1 MRTLR
6 APFLIV
12 CVSCLGL
19 VSAAPASAQRNTGTF
34 AGSVVDTSGG
44 VLPGA
49 DVELTNEGTGIVERQ
64 VTSTNGEFVFNYV
77 PGGVYT
83 VTISMQGFKTSTTKG
98 IPVGAAQ
105 DIRRT
110 FRLEVGQME
119 ESITVTGA
127 APIVNTESPE
137 QRINLEARE
146 VSTLPTANRNISN
159 LLNIG
164 AGVTKQEGIEGGSA
178 ARRIRLNGL
187 GGSSTSITANGTDA
201 SGNAGS
207 RQLSQYNSISKID
220 VVSIEAVGEVQIVKG
235 VVPAEYGMALAGN
248 LNIITKSGTNA
259 IRGSA
264 FHRYEGATFSARP
277 ALLRTKPNST
287 WNQYGGSVGGPL
299 RRDRAFFFAAFE
311 GYRQDTSIALNANV
325 PTPRFRELALASLP
339 GEETRL
345 WLDQFPAPTEP
356 FAANALSGVFIGA
369 GAKENKDE
377 HVDLR
382 ADVRLYGGN
391 LSATFT
397 GGHPYLA
404 QASVL
409 PNQMR
414 VWKSLTR
421 RSTASYA
428 VARGRWSSES
438 RFGYSYNW
446 LSRTDPYFNVTD
458 PASPASE
465 DRNEHRGVPRLSY
478 PGLTNPEGEQHVRGL
493 APSYT
498 AEQQIAIVADRHAF
512 KFGGIY
518 TLFRGGR
525 WNYAAPTLAFDT
537 LDDLLANRPRIA
549 MQSTSPESRW
559 STTNFGFFA
568 QDDWRVHST
577 LSVNYGVRYDY
588 FGRYKITGAD
598 PNVPAGLTNL
608 DGHPDANFNFGPLRP
623 IDKIYDDDAGVN
635 LGPRVGFNYN
645 PDDGKTVVNGGW
657 GLMFQPF
664 DTQNFE
670 PDISN
675 IRIPRDINY
684 TVQEAAAL
692 GYRWPVYS
700 NDIAEELLGQNLPPR
715 VGVLIDPTLQAPYA
729 MVYTIG
735 VQRALTTSLAAE
747 VAYVGTRG
755 YKFKLQ
761 RQYNEPDRITG
772 IRPNPRLSDGTYFDN
787 SQRTTYHGLQTSLRQ
802 RLWHHV
808 SFNLNYTLSRN
819 MAHAGGDGTP
829 GFIGDY
835 VNSVQDFFNVEA
847 EWGPASG
854 DVTHAFIGSAIY
866 EVPEDRFTAAAA
878 RHLLGGWQLSGI
890 FRASSG
896 VPLRLTQSS
905 ARQATRPDVVDAD
918 AAVNDDCC
926 GPGGNLQYLNRA
938 AFATVPLSALTRQ
951 TVRPGTVGNGQF
963 RGLGSRNVDLSVAR
977 TIRTGGPTRLELRV
991 DMLNV
996 FNSVNYTTIQTNI
1009 NASNFGRVTGTSDAR
1024 IVQVQARIS
1033 F

>member
-1 MRTLR
+1 VVTLV
-6 APFLIV
+6 ALV
-12 CVSCLGL
+12 LSGL
-19 VSAAPASAQRNTGTF
+19 SVPAFAQRNTATVTGM
-34 AGSVVDTSGG
+34 VVDMSGG

-64 VTSTNGEFVFNYV
+64 VTSASGEFIFNYV
-77 PGGVYT
+77 PGGSYT
-83 VTISMQGFKTSTTKG
+83 ITISIQGFKTSTTKG
-98 IPVGAAQ
+98 IEVGAAQ
-105 DIRRT
+105 NIRRT
-110 FRLEVGQME
+110 FQLEVGEME
-119 ESITVTGA
+119 ENITVTGA
-127 APIVNTESPE
+127 APMVNTVSPE

-146 VSTLPTANRNISN
+146 VSTLPTANRNITN
-159 LLNIG
+159 LLSIG

-235 VVPAEYGMALAGN
+235 VVPAEYGQALAGN

-259 IRGSA
+259 FHGSA
-264 FHRYEGATFSARP
+264 FHRYEGAAFSARP
-277 ALLRTKPNST
+277 ALLRSKPDST
-287 WNQYGGSVGGPL
+287 WNQYGGSLGGPIN
-299 RRDRAFFFAAFE
+299 RDRAFFFAAFE
-311 GYRQDTSIALNANV
+311 GYRQETSIALNANV
-325 PTPRFRELALASLP
+325 PTQRFRDLALASLP
-339 GEETRL
+339 GAETRL
-345 WLDQFPAPTEP
+345 WLDQFPSPTEP
-356 FAANALSGVFIGA
+356 VGANALTGVFVGA

-382 ADVRLYGGN
+382 ADFRVAGGN
-391 LSATFT
+391 LSTTFT

-409 PNQMR
+409 PNEQR
-414 VWKSLTR
+414 VWESLTR
-421 RSTASYA
+421 RATASYA
-428 VARGRWSSES
+428 VAHGRWSSES

-446 LSRTDPYFNVTD
+446 LSRTDPYFHTVD
-458 PASPASE
+458 PAFGSSE
-465 DRNEHRGVPRLSY
+465 DRDLHRGVPRLGF

-498 AEQQIAIVADRHAF
+498 LEQQVAMMAGAHAI

-525 WNYAAPTLAFDT
+525 WNYAAPTLSFDT
-537 LDDLLANRPRIA
+537 PDDLLTNRPRIGV
-549 MQSTSPESRW
+549 QSTSPESRW
-559 STTNFGFFA
+559 STTNFGFFV
-568 QDDWRVHST
+568 QDDWRVRSN
-577 LSVNYGVRYDY
+577 LSVNFGVRYDY
-588 FGRYKITGAD
+588 FGRYRITGAD
-598 PNVPAGLTNL
+598 PDVPAGITNL
-608 DGHPDANFNFGPLRP
+608 DGRPDENFNFGPLRP
-623 IDKIYDDDAGVN
+623 IDEIYADDAGLN
-635 LGPRVGFNYN
+635 LGPRIGFNYN
-645 PDDGKTVVNGGW
+645 PDDGKTVVNGGF
-657 GLMFQPF
+657 GMMFQPF

-700 NDIAEELLGQNLPPR
+700 NDIAEDLLAQNLPPR
-715 VGVLIDPTLQAPYA
+715 VGILIDPQLQAPYA
-729 MVYTIG
+729 MVYTLG
-735 VQRALTTSLAAE
+735 VQRALTSSLAVE
-747 VAYVGTRG
+747 IGYVGTRG

-772 IRPNPRLSDGTYFDN
+772 IRPNPSLSDGTYYDN
-787 SQRTTYHGLQTSLRQ
+787 SQRTTYHGLLTSLRQ
-802 RLWHHV
+802 RMWHHV
-808 SFNLNYTLSRN
+808 SFNLNYTLSSN

-835 VNSVQDFFNVEA
+835 VNSVQDFFNSDA

-854 DVTHAFIGSAIY
+854 DSRHSFVGSAIY
-866 EVPEDRFTAAAA
+866 EVPEDQFSSTLA

-896 VPLRLTQSS
+896 VPLRITQAS
-905 ARQATRPDVVDAD
+905 ARTASRPDVVDAES
-918 AAVNDDCC
+918 AVNAECC
-926 GPGGNLQYLNRA
+926 GPDGNLQYLNRE
-938 AFATVPLSALTRQ
+938 AFATVPLNALTRQ
-951 TVRPGTVGNGQF
+951 TIRAGNVGNGQF
-963 RGLGSRNVDLSVAR
+963 RGPGSRNIDLSLAKSV
-977 TIRTGGPTRLELRV
+977 RTGGPTRLELRV
-991 DMLNV
+991 DMLNAL
-996 FNSVNYTTIQTNI
+996 NWVNYTNIQTNI
-1009 NASNFGRVTGTSDAR
+1009 NASNFGRVTGTADAR
-1024 IVQVQARIS
+1024 IVQIQARLS